1 MQIETLSQAVILTLT
16 ALAMIFFVGFPISSD
31 FRAVWLA
38 GEFFGDGM
46 DPSRIYA
53 GSEALFTMEPPRAW
67 IDQTL
72 DAGMEIGVYPF
83 IYPPLWAWVSAQLVP
98 LTTFAQA
105 VPVVTVLNLLM
116 LLAMPLL
123 ARRILGPTMSGT
135 LYALLLFPLYAFT
148 FPFLLP
154 LEENQPQILVSFL
167 LLFAIER
174 TQNGGAIWGGAILA
188 LAASIKLYPALFA
201 LFWLFGGERRAL
213 ASFVIF
219 GGGLGLT
226 SIAIAGWPMH
236 AAFLAEV
243 SAISKS
249 ALYSSASYSIDPFIA
264 KFGFANEL
272 TIVTTAETGGDA
284 KWKVVEKT
292 TLWRV
297 VNGVAFFGVLAG
309 LCRLSARG
317 GLNNAFFWPAAF
329 LLIGLVSP
337 LTWIYHLIPAF
348 VFLPALLTRYRVL
361 PVLCLYALFVVL
373 LRTASMFGQFG
384 MIISL
389 PGTHELVF
397 AALILL
403 AGVYLFVATAPSD
416 PPLRT
421 GSQSL

>member
-1 MQIETLSQAVILTLT
+1 MRIETLSQAVILALT
-16 ALAMIFFVGFPISSD
+16 AATMIFFVGFPMSSD

-46 DPSRIYA
+46 EVTQIYS
-53 GSEALFTMEPPRAW
+53 GSEGFFTMEPPRAW

-72 DAGMEIGVYPF
+72 ETGLDMAVYPF
-83 IYPPLWAWVSAQLVP
+83 IYPPLWAWMSAKVVS
-98 LTTFAQA
+98 LTSFAQA
-105 VPVVTVLNLLM
+105 VPVVTGLNLLM

-167 LLFAIER
+167 LLLAIER
-174 TQNGGAIWGGAILA
+174 TRNGSPFWGGALLA

-213 ASFVIF
+213 GSFVVW
-219 GGGLGLT
+219 GGGLGLA
-226 SIAIAGWPMH
+226 SIAVAGWPMH
-236 AAFLAEV
+236 VAFLAEI

-249 ALYSSASYSIDPFIA
+249 ALYSFASYSIDPFIA
-264 KFGFANEL
+264 KFRFPNDL
-272 TIVTTAETGGDA
+272 VIVTTEETGGDA

-297 VNGVAFFGVLAG
+297 VNGLAFFGVLAG
-309 LCRLSARG
+309 LCRLAARG
-317 GLNNAFFWPAAF
+317 GMNNPFFWPAAF

-348 VFLPALLTRYRVL
+348 VFLPALFTRYRAL
-361 PVLCLYALFVVL
+361 PVLCLYVLFVVL
-373 LRTASMFGQFG
+373 LRTASLFGQFG

-389 PGTHELVF
+389 PGTHELIF
-397 AALILL
+397 AALVLL

-416 PPLRT
+416 PPLHPEP
-421 GSQSL
+421 QSL